1 MSKKIDLP
9 ILNPNLDDPA
19 PAAAA
24 APVAEVGPDAPKT
37 RAEGGTVMSEIER
50 EVTTN
55 RVYLYMKGTPMM
67 PMCGFSARVAQILQH
82 VGVPYAS
89 TNILEDPEKRVAI
102 KEYTDWPT
110 IPQLYVD
117 GEFVG
122 GCDIVTEMFQT
133 GELQQLL
140 GAE

>member
-9 ILNPNLDDPA
+9 IVNPLLDDPGPAQAADAPA
-19 PAAAA
+19 PAAA
-24 APVAEVGPDAPKT
+24 DAPKT
-37 RAEGGTVMSEIER
+37 RAEGGTVMTEIER

-55 RVYLYMKGTPMM
+55 RVFLYMKGTPMM
-67 PMCGFSARVAQILQH
+67 PMCGFSARVAQILHH
-82 VGVPYAS
+82 VGAPYAS
-89 TNILEDPEKRVAI
+89 CNILEDPEKRAAI

-110 IPQLYVD
+110 IPQLYVS

-133 GELQQLL
+133 GELQELL
-140 GAE
+140 GSD